1 MDISTSIKLATK
13 KITSLKT
20 ANPNLEAD
28 LLMSAVLAKP
38 RSWLIAHSE
47 YQLTKAEQ
55 KKFNNLVKKRLLN
68 EPIAYLIGEQEF
80 MGLKFKV
87 NKNTLIPRPET
98 ELLAETALQNYAKN
112 TLYLDVGTGSGAII
126 ISLAN
131 KLKAKAKYLALDISK
146 KALAM
151 AKKNSQLNQV
161 DKLISFRSSD
171 LLALTIKQNA
181 LLDGFEQLVICANLP
196 YVPTAYLK
204 NLTKPDNKSLTFE
217 PALAL
222 DGGVDGLDLYRRLAK
237 EIKIIKSKNKLLK
250 IVCLVEIQPG
260 QGGKIKR
267 ILGAKTLILKD
278 YCHKDRLAI
287 KKF

>member
-1 MDISTSIKLATK
+1 MDISTLIKLATK
-13 KITSLKT
+13 RINSLKT
-20 ANPNLEAD
+20 ANPNIEAD

-38 RSWLIAHSE
+38 RSWLIAHND
-47 YQLTKAEQ
+47 YQLTKVEE

-68 EPIAYLIGEQEF
+68 QPIAYLIGEQEF

-98 ELLAETALQNYAKN
+98 ELLVETALQNYAKN

-131 KLKAKAKYLALDISK
+131 KLKDKAKYLAFDISQ
-146 KALAM
+146 KALVV

-171 LLALTIKQNA
+171 LLTLIIKQNT
-181 LLDGFEQLVICANLP
+181 LLRGVEQLVICANLP

-204 NLTKPDNKSLTFE
+204 KLTKPDNKSLAFE

-222 DGGVDGLDLYRRLAK
+222 AGGADGLDLYRRLAK
-237 EIKIIKSKNKLLK
+237 EIKTVKNKNKLLK
-250 IVCLVEIQPG
+250 IVCLAEIQPN
-260 QGGKIKR
+260 QANKIKN

-278 YCHKDRLAI
+278 YCHKDRLAVAE
-287 KKF
+287 F